1 MRNEDHQD
9 PSKTS
14 RRLVV
19 AGLLAALALAVLLAA
34 LLTRESNVPVGSGQT
49 STSTSAQA
57 AVTSTSLDH
66 RTEVVD
72 RLRSILRIR
81 DQAFRERNAEL
92 LKQVYTVDCPC
103 LEGDR
108 NSIQE
113 LRVNKFRVVGGETSI
128 RVERVERVNARLWF
142 VIAHFGS
149 APLRIEA
156 EGNKVIREEP
166 AGSDLFQFAL
176 AKPLDSGDWL
186 LGRATPYQDG

>member
-1 MRNEDHQD
+1 MKNDDHQA

-19 AGLLAALALAVLLAA
+19 GGLLAALALAVLLAA
-34 LLTRESNVPVGSGQT
+34 LITREGDVGVGGTRT
-49 STSTSAQA
+49 STSSSAQA
-57 AVTSTSLDH
+57 AVTSTSLDP

-81 DQAFRERNAEL
+81 DQAFRERNAGL
-92 LKQVYTVDCPC
+92 LQGVYTADCPC

-113 LRVNKFRVVGGETSI
+113 LRVNRFRVVGGETSI
-128 RVERVERVNARLWF
+128 RVERVERVNARLWL

-176 AKPLDSGDWL
+176 AKPPDSSVWL
-186 LGRATPYQDG
+186 LGRATSYQEG